1 MMVHDELDGQRGALT
16 RVAVPSYFILH
27 TSYFIM
33 ILVLSANAG
42 LDRTYEVQN
51 FTVGMYHQPRRFRVL
66 PGGKGVNVARVLRQ
80 LGQEVIVTGFA
91 GGHVG
96 QALTAM
102 LRADGLRTEF
112 VRIAE
117 ESRVCLNVVD
127 SNTRTQTQLDEVGPL
142 VSPAELSSLS
152 QQWGRLVRHAQLVV
166 IAGSAPRGV
175 PFDAYVD
182 LIFTAKEA
190 RLPVVLDVREPYLG
204 PALQAG
210 PTVLKPNLSELSALT
225 GSELSVP
232 AGVVMVAR
240 DLLRH
245 GIKMVLTSL
254 GKQGA
259 IAVTADAGNWW
270 VRPPQGDTVSD
281 VGSGDALVAGFVHA
295 SLKRSSLQER
305 LRWGVAA
312 GTANAAAF
320 GAGACTKDDIEKLVP
335 GVQVQQLQEDGTV
348 AAPAV
353 PAESPTPQPPPAPTV

>member
-1 MMVHDELDGQRGALT
+1 VTFVL
-16 RVAVPSYFILH
+16 
-27 TSYFIM
+27 

-51 FTVGMYHQPRRFRVL
+51 YTVGMYHQPRRFRVL

-96 QALTAM
+96 NALTGM
-102 LRADGLRTEF
+102 LRADGVRTEF

-117 ESRVCLNVVD
+117 ESRVCLNIVD
-127 SNTRTQTQLDEVGPL
+127 ETSRSQTQLDEVGPL
-142 VSPAELSSLS
+142 VSPAELANLS
-152 QQWGRLVRHAQLVV
+152 QQWGRLLRHAQIAV

-182 LIFTAKEA
+182 LIFAAKEH
-190 RLPVVLDVREPYLG
+190 RLPVVLDVREPYLS

-210 PTVLKPNLSELSALT
+210 PTVLKPNLNELNVLAGTDLA
-225 GSELSVP
+225 VP
-232 AGVVMVAR
+232 AGVVQVSR

-259 IAVTADAGNWW
+259 IAVTADAGEWW
-270 VRPPQGDTVSD
+270 ARPPQTDAVSA
-281 VGSGDALVAGFVHA
+281 VGSGDAMVAGFVHA
-295 SLKRSSLQER
+295 SLSRETLQGR
-305 LRWGVAA
+305 LRWAVAA
-312 GTANAAAF
+312 GTANVSSL
-320 GAGACTKDDIEKLVP
+320 GAGLCSKDDVEKLVA
-335 GVQVQQLQEDGTV
+335 GVQVQQLQADGTV
-348 AAPAV
+348 AAPP
-353 PAESPTPQPPPAPTV
+353 PAETPAAPEPSPPATV